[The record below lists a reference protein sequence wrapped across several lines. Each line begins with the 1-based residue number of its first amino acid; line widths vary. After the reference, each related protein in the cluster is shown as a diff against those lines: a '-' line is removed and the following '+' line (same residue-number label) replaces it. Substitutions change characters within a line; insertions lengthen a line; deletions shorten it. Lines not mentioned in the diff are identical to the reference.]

1 MCTARDEGVGP
12 MVYCPNC
19 GTANE
24 EGTKYCK
31 QCGRELADVA
41 QARQAMNPSTGTA
54 MVDGEGRMIA
64 DDGLPVGQDL
74 DGVPGGERMIW
85 KGRPSKLF
93 SPIKALT
100 NRYHLTN
107 ERLQIDNGFIS
118 RHHEE
123 LDLFRVQDVEMKQG
137 LIARLVDMGDVWV
150 FSSDTSDPVYRLK
163 NVGDPVR
170 VKDLLRQA
178 ARIERQRR
186 RVIMRDEV

>member
-1 MCTARDEGVGP
+1 

-24 EGTKYCK
+24 EGARFCQ

-41 QARQAMNPSTGTA
+41 QSRQAMNPPTGTA
-54 MVDGEGRMIA
+54 MVDGDGRMIA
-64 DDGLPVGQDL
+64 DDGLPVGQDV

-93 SPIKALT
+93 SPMQALSH
-100 NRYHLTN
+100 RYHLTN

-150 FSSDTSDPVYRLK
+150 FSSDTSDPVYRLR
-163 NVGDPVR
+163 NVSDPVR